1 MRNIREAL
9 FTALSQG
16 DMTASELSRISGVR
30 EAAISGFRNGRNLS
44 SENLQKL
51 IDALPGPI
59 YLEFHLLLSERKMSR
74 SQIAECIA
82 VLARK
87 LAEVERQQE
96 SEQEENLKLSL
107 V

>member
-16 DMTASELSRISGVR
+16 DMTASELSQISGVR

-51 IDALPGPI
+51 IDALPAPI
-59 YLEFHLLLSERKMSR
+59 YLEFNLLLSEQKISR
-74 SQIAECIA
+74 SQLAECIT

-87 LAEVERQQE
+87 LAELERQQE
-96 SEQEENLKLSL
+96 SEKEENLKLIL